1 MASFYH
7 GIRTAEGKKSKRLQ
21 EKTDTTGVKGIHTLV
36 SPETCL
42 QGARGHDQNPV
53 ITAKAAYTP
62 FSNWVSYTSIK
73 KQADEHRPVSSQ
85 LIERNSLFLAQLA
98 CSCFVQDDNNI

>member
-21 EKTDTTGVKGIHTLV
+21 EKTDTTGLKGIHTLV

-62 FSNWVSYTSIK
+62 FSNWVKLHFHK
-73 KQADEHRPVSSQ
+73 KTGRWASACFISADWKK
-85 LIERNSLFLAQLA
+85 
-98 CSCFVQDDNNI
+98 

>member
-42 QGARGHDQNPV
+42 QGGHDQNPV

-62 FSNWVSYTSIK
+62 FSKWVSHTSIK
-73 KQADEHRPVSSQ
+73 KRVYT
-85 LIERNSLFLAQLA
+85 FW
-98 CSCFVQDDNNI
+98 C

>member
-42 QGARGHDQNPV
+42 QGGHDQNPV

-62 FSNWVSYTSIK
+62 FSKWVSHTSIK
-73 KQADEHRPVSSQ
+73 KQADEHRPVLSQ